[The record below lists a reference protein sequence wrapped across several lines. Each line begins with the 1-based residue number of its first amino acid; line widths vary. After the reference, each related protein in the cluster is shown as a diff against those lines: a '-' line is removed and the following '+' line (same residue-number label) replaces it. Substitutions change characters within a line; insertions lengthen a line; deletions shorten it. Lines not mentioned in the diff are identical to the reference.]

1 MSIINVIK
9 TEFTAIKAL
18 YFVGKNIYKY
28 IYKALFVL

>member
-9 TEFTAIKAL
+9 TEFIAIKVL
-18 YFVGKNIYKY
+18 YFVGKGIYKY